1 MRLIDADAL
10 LVKYD
15 SEHEGPPGRA
25 RKLIEDAPT
34 IDAIPIEWLL
44 QVLEDAKKYP
54 ILGFETIVDIPYLIN
69 RFRKEMG
76 GINEDKIGVWEP
88 LGHRPRLLSHPGAED
103 FRCSLCGYEAY
114 TIFAQPPNR
123 CPICRAKMV
132 VQEGKS

>member
-15 SEHEGPPGRA
+15 NEHEGPPGRA

-54 ILGFETIVDIPYLIN
+54 ILAFETIVDIPYLIN

-76 GINEDKIGVWEP
+76 GINEDKIGVWES
-88 LGHRPRLLSHPGAED
+88 LGHRSGLLSHPGSED

-114 TIFAQPPNR
+114 TIFPPPPNR